1 MATMR
6 MIGKDGQTTVC
17 RRPMTDHKSDSR
29 HYHESNETSEI
40 AEVLESELLQLLDLL
55 TKEPEIFLIY

>member
-6 MIGKDGQTTVC
+6 MIGNDGQTTVC
-17 RRPMTDHKSDSR
+17 RRPMTDHKYDSR
-29 HYHESNETSEI
+29 CYHESNEISEI
-40 AEVLESELLQLLDLL
+40 AEVVESELLQLLDLL

>member
-6 MIGKDGQTTVC
+6 TIGKDGQTTIC
-17 RRPMTDHKSDSR
+17 RRPMTDHKYDNR
-29 HYHESNETSEI
+29 YYHESNKTSEI
-40 AEVLESELLQLLDLL
+40 AEVVESELLQLLDLL